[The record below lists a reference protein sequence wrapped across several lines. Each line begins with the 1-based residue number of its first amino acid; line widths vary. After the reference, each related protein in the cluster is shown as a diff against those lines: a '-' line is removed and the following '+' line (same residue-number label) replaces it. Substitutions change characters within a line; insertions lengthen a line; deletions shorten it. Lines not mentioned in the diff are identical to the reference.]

1 MGLQEIDPG
10 TSRRSRQTDFSPEEG
25 RPFQVLL
32 PKDEIGYFLTVQFHV
47 TGGNQG
53 NASQAPS
60 QAEDAGIPAWQGRWV
75 LKSLPA

>member
-53 NASQAPS
+53 NAS
-60 QAEDAGIPAWQGRWV
+60 
-75 LKSLPA
+75 